1 MASLFNELK
10 RRNVIR
16 VGLAYV
22 VAGWLLLQI
31 ADVVL
36 NNIEAP
42 DWVFKTILLVVAL
55 GFVLAL
61 IFAWAYELTP
71 EGLKKEK
78 DVDRS
83 ESITHVTGRK
93 LDFAIIGV
101 LVLALGYFAYDK
113 FVISESGVVPTVA
126 QDDEVID
133 TDIPELSIAVLPFV
147 NMSSDPEQEFFSD
160 GISEELL
167 NMLAQFPGLRV
178 AARTSSF
185 QFKGQNRDIGEIAN
199 TLNVA
204 HVLEGS
210 VRKAGTRLRI
220 TAQLIKADSGYHLW
234 SNTYDRELDDI
245 FAVQDEIASAISEAL
260 KIKLALDTADGGSQ
274 PTTVKAANTEAYE
287 AFLRA
292 RELIHRRG
300 RASLEEAVRQL
311 ERSLRLD
318 DNFAPAH
325 ALLAIATTLLL
336 ESPES
341 YGDLSLAQVQRV
353 AIPHL
358 DRALELEP
366 NLAEGHAGKAL
377 LALDTQDMSLAINH
391 AYRALELNPSYIDAM
406 NWLYLALGD
415 LGQYAEQDEVME
427 QILETDP
434 LTLIGRINHISAL
447 GGKGRSE
454 EGHKIAEELIPQH
467 AWAGYSRHAQL
478 SINQDAEL
486 AKGVDYALR
495 AYAEEPTDIFSN
507 AILVDALIWVEEF
520 DEARRVTDAL
530 DGLVDSV
537 QGRHDDAIAATKRK
551 LTFDPDNPS
560 VIADAATALYFAGR
574 IEEAHPYFERMRD
587 FQPPGRPIESS
598 GVSTMRLA
606 FTRRQF
612 GDEEGAQEAARIAKA
627 DYDLLV
633 EVGYNAPF
641 IVNAQMMME
650 AFDQDYDAVIAS
662 MAAAFERGMRDPA
675 FYSDPIF
682 GEVWDDPR
690 FVARLQILDADLARQ
705 HKEML
710 QVICFKNPVPH
721 AWRPLPET
729 CEGVTEQISL

>member
-1 MASLFNELK
+1 MASLFTELK

-42 DWVFKTILLVVAL
+42 DWVFQAILLVVAL
-55 GFVLAL
+55 GFPFAV

-83 ESITHVTGRK
+83 ESITHMTGRK

-113 FVISESGVVPTVA
+113 FAISESDDAPTVA
-126 QDDEVID
+126 QSDEITD

-167 NMLAQFPGLRV
+167 NMLAKFPGLRV

-185 QFKGQNRDIGEIAN
+185 QFKGQNQDISKIAD

-210 VRKAGTRLRI
+210 VRKAGTTLRI
-220 TAQLIKADSGYHLW
+220 TAQLIRADSGYHLW
-234 SNTYDRELDDI
+234 SATYDRELDDI

-260 KIKLALDTADGGSQ
+260 KIKLALDTADGASQ
-274 PTTVKAANTEAYE
+274 PTTIKAANTEAYE

-434 LTLIGRINHISAL
+434 LTLIGRINTISAL

-454 EGHKIAEELIPQH
+454 EGHKIAEELISDN

-495 AYAEEPTDIFSN
+495 AYAVEPTDIFSN
-507 AILVDALIWVEEF
+507 AILVSALSWVGEF

-574 IEEAHPYFERMRD
+574 IEEARPYFERMRE
-587 FQPPGRPIESS
+587 FQPPGRPIENS
-598 GVSTMRLA
+598 GISMMRLA

-612 GDEEGAQEAARIAKA
+612 GDEEGALEAARITKA
-627 DYDLLV
+627 DTDLLV
-633 EVGYNAPF
+633 DVGYNGPF
-641 IVNAQMMME
+641 IINALMMMA
-650 AFDQDYDAVIAS
+650 AFDRDYDAVIAS
-662 MAAAFERGMRDPA
+662 MEAAFERGMRDPA

-690 FVARLQILDADLARQ
+690 FVAQLQILDADLARQ
-705 HKEML
+705 HKEIL
-710 QVICFKNPVPH
+710 QVICVNNPVPH

>member
-1 MASLFNELK
+1 MANLFTELK

-16 VGLAYV
+16 VGLAYII
-22 VAGWLLLQI
+22 AAWLLLQV
-31 ADVVL
+31 ADVVI

-42 DWVFKTILLVVAL
+42 AWVFQAILLVVML
-55 GFVLAL
+55 GFALAL

-101 LVLALGYFAYDK
+101 LVLALAYFAYDK
-113 FVISESGVVPTVA
+113 FVISESDDAPSVA
-126 QDDEVID
+126 QSDEITD

-167 NMLAQFPGLRV
+167 NMLAKFPGLRV

-185 QFKGQNRDIGEIAN
+185 QFKGQNQDISKIAD

-210 VRKAGTRLRI
+210 VRKAGTTLRI
-220 TAQLIKADSGYHLW
+220 TAQLIRADSGYHLW
-234 SNTYDRELDDI
+234 SDTYDRELDDI

-260 KIKLALDTADGGSQ
+260 KIKLALDAADGGGQ
-274 PTTVKAANTEAYE
+274 PTTIKAANTDAYE

-325 ALLAIATTLLL
+325 AMLAIATTLLL
-336 ESPES
+336 ESPQT
-341 YGDLSLAQVQRV
+341 YGDLSLAQVERIAV
-353 AIPHL
+353 PHL

-377 LALDTQDMSLAINH
+377 LALDTEDMSLAIDY
-391 AYRALELNPSYIDAM
+391 AYKALEINPSYIDAM

-415 LGQYAEQDEVME
+415 LGRYVEQDAMME

-434 LTLIGRINHISAL
+434 LTFIGRLNHISAL
-447 GGKGRSE
+447 GGKGKTE
-454 EGHKIAEELIPQH
+454 EAHKLSEELISQNP
-467 AWAGYSRHAQL
+467 WGGYSRHAQ
-478 SINQDAEL
+478 IYIYQDGKL
-486 AKGVDYALR
+486 ADCVTNALR
-495 AYAEEPTDIFSN
+495 AYAEEPTDIFAN
-507 AILVDALIWVEEF
+507 GILVDALVWVGEF
-520 DEARRVTDAL
+520 DEARRVTDVL
-530 DGLVDSV
+530 DAQVDSAE
-537 QGRHDDAIAATKRK
+537 GKHDDAIASTKRK
-551 LTFDPDNPS
+551 LAFDPDNPAVIGS
-560 VIADAATALYFAGR
+560 VADTLYMAGR
-574 IEEAHPYFERMRD
+574 LEEARPYYERLRD
-587 FQPPGRPIESS
+587 FQPAGRPINNFGISM
-598 GVSTMRLA
+598 MRLA
-606 FTRRQF
+606 FARRNS
-612 GDEEGAQEAARIAKA
+612 GEEESAQEAARITRS

-633 EVGYNAPF
+633 DAGNNDPNL
-641 IVNAQMMME
+641 IHSRMMME
-650 AFDQDYDAVIAS
+650 AFDRDFDGAIAS
-662 MAAAFERGMRDPA
+662 MEAAYERGMRNPVI
-675 FYSDPIF
+675 YSDPIF
-682 GEVWDDPR
+682 GEIWDDPR
-690 FVARLQILDADLARQ
+690 FVAQLQKMDTDLARQ
-705 HKEML
+705 HEEVL
-710 QVICFKNPVPH
+710 QVLCINNPVPD

-729 CEGVTEQISL
+729 CAGVTAQTSL

>member
-1 MASLFNELK
+1 MANLFTELK

-16 VGLAYV
+16 VGLAYII
-22 VAGWLLLQI
+22 AAWLLLQV
-31 ADVVL
+31 ADVVI

-42 DWVFKTILLVVAL
+42 AWVFQAILLVVML
-55 GFVLAL
+55 GFALAL

-83 ESITHVTGRK
+83 ESITHTTGRK

-113 FVISESGVVPTVA
+113 FAINKSDDAPPVA
-126 QDDEVID
+126 QSDEITD

-167 NMLAQFPGLRV
+167 NMLAKFPGLRV

-185 QFKGQNRDIGEIAN
+185 QFKGQNQDISKIAD

-210 VRKAGTRLRI
+210 VRKAGTTLRI

-234 SNTYDRELDDI
+234 SDTYDRELDDI
-245 FAVQDEIASAISEAL
+245 FAVQDEIAGAISEAL
-260 KIKLALDTADGGSQ
+260 KIKLALDSADGNGQ
-274 PTTVKAANTEAYE
+274 PATIKAANTDAYE

-336 ESPES
+336 ESPET
-341 YGDLSLAQVQRV
+341 YGDLSLAQVERV

-358 DRALELEP
+358 DRALELDP

-391 AYRALELNPSYIDAM
+391 AYKALELNPSYIDAM

-415 LGQYAEQDEVME
+415 LGRYAEQDAIME

-434 LTLIGRINHISAL
+434 LTFIGRLNYVSTL

-454 EGHKIAEELIPQH
+454 EAHKVAEGLISQN
-467 AWAGYSRHAQL
+467 AWAGYSRHSQ
-478 SINQDAEL
+478 IFIYQDGRL
-486 AKGVDYALR
+486 ADGVVNAMR
-495 AYAEEPTDIFSN
+495 AYAEEPTDIFAN
-507 AILVDALIWVEEF
+507 GILIDALIWVEEF
-520 DEARRVTDAL
+520 DEARRVTDVL
-530 DGLVDSV
+530 DALVDSAE
-537 QGRHDDAIAATKRK
+537 GKHDNAIATTKRK
-551 LTFDPDNPS
+551 LSFDPDNPA
-560 VIADAATALYFAGR
+560 VILGVADALYMAGR
-574 IEEAHPYFERMRD
+574 LEEARPYYERLRE
-587 FQPPGRPIESS
+587 FQPPGRPINNL
-598 GVSTMRLA
+598 GITMMRLA
-606 FTRRQF
+606 FTRRF
-612 GDEEGAQEAARIAKA
+612 TGEEENAKEAVRITEEDTA
-627 DYDLLV
+627 LLV
-633 EVGYNAPF
+633 DVGYNGPLIINIRTMIA
-641 IVNAQMMME
+641 
-650 AFDQDYDAVIAS
+650 AFNHDDDAAIMS
-662 MAAAFERGMRDPA
+662 MQAAFERGFRDPT

-682 GEVWDDPR
+682 GDVWDDPR
-690 FVARLQILDADLARQ
+690 FVAQVQKLDADLARQ
-705 HKEML
+705 HEEVL
-710 QVICFKNPVPH
+710 QVLCFNNPVPD

-729 CEGVTEQISL
+729 CAGVTLQTSL

>member
-1 MASLFNELK
+1 MASLFTELK

-16 VGLAYV
+16 VGFAYII
-22 VAGWLLLQI
+22 AAWLLLQV
-31 ADVVL
+31 ADVVI

-42 DWVFKTILLVVAL
+42 AWVFQAILLIVVL
-55 GFVLAL
+55 GFALAL

-101 LVLALGYFAYDK
+101 LVLALAYFAYDK
-113 FVISESGVVPTVA
+113 FAVGDSDDAASVA
-126 QDDEVID
+126 QSDEI
-133 TDIPELSIAVLPFV
+133 TETEIPELSIAVLPFV

-167 NMLAQFPGLRV
+167 NMLAKFPGLRV

-185 QFKGQNRDIGEIAN
+185 QFKGQNQDISKIAD

-210 VRKAGTRLRI
+210 VRKAGTTLRI
-220 TAQLIKADSGYHLW
+220 TAQLIRADTGYHLW
-234 SNTYDRELDDI
+234 SATYDRELDDI
-245 FAVQDEIASAISEAL
+245 FAVQDEIASAISAAL
-260 KIKLALDTADGGSQ
+260 KIKLELDSAGGNGQ
-274 PTTVKAANTEAYE
+274 PATIKAANTDAYE

-292 RELIHRRG
+292 RELVHRRG

-341 YGDLSLAQVQRV
+341 YGDLSLAQVRRV
-353 AIPHL
+353 AVPHL

-366 NLAEGHAGKAL
+366 NLAEGYAGKAL

-391 AYRALELNPSYIDAM
+391 AYKALELNPSYIDAM

-415 LGQYAEQDEVME
+415 LGRFAEQDEVMA

-434 LTLIGRINHISAL
+434 LTLIGRVNHISAL

-454 EGHKIAEELIPQH
+454 EGHKIAQELISDN
-467 AWAGYSRHAQL
+467 AWAGYSRHAQM
-478 SINQDAEL
+478 SINQDAKL
-486 AKGVDYALR
+486 AEGVDYALK

-507 AILVDALIWVEEF
+507 AMLVNAFNWVGEF
-520 DEARRVTDAL
+520 DEARRVTDVL
-530 DGLVDSV
+530 DALVDSV

-560 VIADAATALYFAGR
+560 VIADAATALYMAGR
-574 IEEAHPYFERMRD
+574 IAEARPYFERMRE
-587 FQPPGRPIESS
+587 FQPPGRPIENS
-598 GVSTMRLA
+598 GTSMMRLA
-606 FTRRQF
+606 FTRRQS
-612 GDEEGAQEAARIAKA
+612 GDEEGAQEAARITKA
-627 DYDLLV
+627 NYDLLLD
-633 EVGYNAPF
+633 VGYNAPF
-641 IVNAQMMME
+641 VVNAQMMMA
-650 AFDQDYDAVIAS
+650 AFGRDYDAVIAS
-662 MAAAFERGMRDPA
+662 MESAFERGMRDPA

-690 FVARLQILDADLARQ
+690 FVAQLQILDADLARQ
-705 HKEML
+705 HKEVL
-710 QVICFKNPVPH
+710 QVICFNNPVPH

-729 CEGVTEQISL
+729 CAGVAEQTSL